1 MGWVEGRVR
10 GRDFG
15 LSEVRG
21 ALRAMVCVRR
31 FWPWRDEAADQLA
44 VSPATA
50 EKEAR
55 RSEEPVRTLCVR
67 IHKMY
72 RHRDD
77 LTRLDRWFVGGLFFL
92 KSRLIKVVPVSES
105 VSAAVPFNA
114 SGDDGWFASAE
125 DRRRKNPPLPPPV
138 SHHRVSGCPCVP
150 AQFVFADVSRSNVE
164 RRHISGVKRRG
175 RKQMQ
180 TYDGSCWE
188 ASRWRSQPLSWRCL
202 SGRCQEDLEGR

>member
-1 MGWVEGRVR
+1 MFCRVLLPEETGGGVEGRVR

-21 ALRAMVCVRR
+21 APRAMVCVRR
-31 FWPWRDEAADQLA
+31 FWPRRDDAADQLT
-44 VSPATA
+44 VSPTTA

-55 RSEEPVRTLCVR
+55 RSEEPMWTLRVH

-77 LTRLDRWFVGGLFFL
+77 LTRLDQLFVTGLFFL
-92 KSRLIKVVPVSES
+92 KSWLIKVVLFSES
-105 VSAAVPFNA
+105 VSAAVPLTRVERRRVV
-114 SGDDGWFASAE
+114 ASAE
-125 DRRRKNPPLPPPV
+125 DRRRILPPV

-150 AQFVFADVSRSNVE
+150 AQFVFMDVSRSNVE
-164 RRHISGVKRRG
+164 RRDISGAKRRG

-180 TYDGSCWE
+180 TYDGSCWRRAAGG
-188 ASRWRSQPLSWRCL
+188 ASRSV
-202 SGRCQEDLEGR
+202 GGV